1 MRGQRSDF
9 PTNSKRDTYQLLKEL
24 GAKYPEQIDMKR
36 LGDVGSSKLLGWGG
50 EGFVYGYGYGRVL
63 KVNLNLYNTWR
74 EAKREI
80 EGVMRV
86 IRREGNESIATV
98 YNWGFL
104 RERVWYIEM
113 EKLKPLS
120 SEDVEAF
127 KRYDEYYKVRENW
140 SDIDRLKPRS
150 ESGRRMKELM
160 IGLRRFPGQH
170 IDFLSFNVMKSG
182 RTGRWK
188 AVDLESFYLH

>member
-1 MRGQRSDF
+1 
-9 PTNSKRDTYQLLKEL
+9 
-24 GAKYPEQIDMKR
+24 
-36 LGDVGSSKLLGWGG
+36 
-50 EGFVYGYGYGRVL
+50 
-63 KVNLNLYNTWR
+63 
-74 EAKREI
+74 
-80 EGVMRV
+80 MRV